1 MHMPNLKNSHKY
13 DDIINLP
20 HPTSKNHPRMKN
32 IERAAQFSPFA
43 ALTGYD
49 SAIKETARITET
61 HIELDENEKA
71 RLNCQIRLLL
81 EKLPTNPFVAI
92 TYYVPDSRKDG
103 GAYQTVSGNIKKLIP
118 VSASSY
124 YVMKRRYQL
133 MKLFSLKVTCLMQA
147 MITTYNLYTIKR

>member
-49 SAIKETARITET
+49 SAIKETARITEA

-71 RLNCQIRLLL
+71 RLNCQIQLLL

-103 GAYQTVSGNIKKLIP
+103 GAYQTVSGNIKKIDTCERFIVLCDETKIP
-118 VSASSY
+118 IDEVIQFESDLFNASY
-124 YVMKRRYQL
+124 DNN
-133 MKLFSLKVTCLMQA
+133 
-147 MITTYNLYTIKR
+147 I

>member
-49 SAIKETARITET
+49 SAIKETARITEA

-103 GAYQTVSGNIKKLIP
+103 GAYQTVSGNIKKIDTCERFIVLCDETKIP
-118 VSASSY
+118 IDEVIQFESDLFNASY
-124 YVMKRRYQL
+124 DNN
-133 MKLFSLKVTCLMQA
+133 
-147 MITTYNLYTIKR
+147 I